1 MTTVKPAQ
9 MEKALAA
16 PSPDI
21 RIFLLYG
28 PDEAGSA
35 AMARKLEQAMGEGA
49 ERIDLDGATLRG
61 DPARLADEAA
71 SLSMFGD
78 RRWIRLNGVG
88 EESVAAI
95 DALLTAPQAGN
106 PVVAIAGAI
115 KATSKLAKLCGD
127 HPAALACINYAPDD
141 RNAAQIV
148 MGLARERGLRL
159 TPDLARRIAEN
170 AANDRALMAG
180 EVEKLA
186 LYCDATPDHP
196 ADATAE
202 AVEALSAETIEGDPG
217 PLVNAVFGG
226 DIDMLHHELSMMA
239 ASGAALASVTRP
251 LINRAML
258 IGEIHAEAERGGGLD
273 RAIEA
278 MGKRIFWKDKAL
290 VQRQARAWP
299 LGSVAR
305 LMHHLLEVERATRD
319 SRGPGDLAVRQA
331 LLTISRQAARARG

>member
-1 MTTVKPAQ
+1 MASVKAPQ

-16 PSPDI
+16 PSPDV

-35 AMARKLEQAMGEGA
+35 AMAKKLERAMGEQA
-49 ERIDLDGATLRG
+49 ERIDLDGATLKN
-61 DPARLADEAA
+61 DPARLSDEAA

-78 RRWIRLNGVG
+78 RRWIRLIGVG
-88 EESVAAI
+88 EESVAAV
-95 DALLTAPQAGN
+95 DALLSAPQAGN

-115 KATSKLAKLCGD
+115 KPGSKLAKLCGD

-141 RNAAQIV
+141 KNAAQIV
-148 MGLARERGLRL
+148 TGLARERGLRL
-159 TPDLARRIAEN
+159 TPDLARRIADT
-170 AANDRALMAG
+170 AGNDRALMAG

-186 LYCDATPDHP
+186 LYCDATPEHP
-196 ADATAE
+196 ADASAE
-202 AVEALSAETIEGDPG
+202 AFEALSAESVEGEVG

-226 DIDMLHHELSMMA
+226 NVEQLHHELAMME
-239 ASGAALASVTRP
+239 ASGTALASVTRP
-251 LINRAML
+251 LISRAML

-290 VQRQARAWP
+290 IQRQARAWP
-299 LGSVAR
+299 LDSVAR
-305 LMHHLLEVERATRD
+305 LMHRLLDAERATRD
-319 SRGPGDLAVRQA
+319 SRGPGEIAVRQT
-331 LLTISRQAARARG
+331 LLAISRQAARSRG